1 MESKINLQQWGITLV
16 RGIVG
21 LVFVAHGAQKL
32 FQFGITGVAGAMAQM
47 DIPFPQLS
55 AVLVT
60 GTEFLGGLLLLAGLF
75 TRWASLPLGFAMAVA
90 VITVHLPGGFFAPK
104 GVEYPLTLLVASLGL
119 ALTGGGA
126 FALDNLLARPAYPA
140 AMQRAA

>member
-47 DIPFPQLS
+47 GIPFPQLS

-75 TRWASLPLGFAMAVA
+75 TRWASLPLAFAMAVA
-90 VITVHLPGGFFAPK
+90 VFTVHLPGGFFAPK

-126 FALDNLLARPAYPA
+126 LALDNLLARPAYPA

>member
-47 DIPFPQLS
+47 GIPFPQLS